1 MKKGELIES
10 LAGRLNEPKAATERI
25 LSTVLESIKDGL
37 LADGSVQITG
47 FGTFQVRK
55 RGPRMG
61 RNPRTGEPV
70 QIAGSKTVGFK
81 AGKSLKESVQ

>member
-1 MKKGELIES
+1 MKKGELIEA
-10 LAGRLNEPKAATERI
+10 LAGKLGESKAATERI
-25 LSTVLESIKDGL
+25 LSAVLDGIKDGL
-37 LADGSVQITG
+37 VADGIVQITG
-47 FGTFQVRK
+47 FGTFRVRT

-70 QIAGSKTVGFK
+70 QIAASKTVGFK